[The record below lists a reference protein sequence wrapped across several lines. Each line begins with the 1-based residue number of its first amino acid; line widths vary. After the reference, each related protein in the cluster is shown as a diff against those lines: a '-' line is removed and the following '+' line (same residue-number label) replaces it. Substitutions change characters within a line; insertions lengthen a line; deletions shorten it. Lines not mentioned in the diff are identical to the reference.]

1 MAWLTR
7 ARFLLGRVT
16 GLLPGHE
23 GRPVPVDL
31 IPRAIHVGGRAD
43 LPRRLNP
50 RCLYLV
56 GAPLKW
62 AIFRCPCGTGHQID
76 LNLAHA
82 GGHGGTSRLT
92 RRTARACGHRSTFKT
107 SGGAISG

>member
-7 ARFLLGRVT
+7 ARFLLDRMT

-31 IPRAIHVGGRAD
+31 IPRAIHVGGRPD
-43 LPRRLNP
+43 LPRPLNP

-56 GAPLKW
+56 GEPPKW

-82 GGHGGTSRLT
+82 RPATVE
-92 RRTARACGHRSTFKT
+92 HRV
-107 SGGAISG
+107 